1 MLVHTDITSNSAR
14 CVYSRLITTP
24 GKRKTPSWLAGKH
37 PNWQDCSSA
46 EAKQKKWKS
55 CASVP
60 TWCCAGKKRKSEKF
74 NLFAFGNEHNRKHM
88 FGYFTAS
95 LSGWPVAGIFS
106 TCYDQYIC
114 IFFLKKQRAEERE
127 NGCRWELEEQFLVD
141 SGLRTFLNEAP
152 AVDGWCDSLDSAAT
166 PRINT

>member
-46 EAKQKKWKS
+46 EAKQKKWKT

-60 TWCCAGKKRKSEKF
+60 TWCCAGKKRKSKKF

-106 TCYDQYIC
+106 SCYDQYIC
-114 IFFLKKQRAEERE
+114 IFFSKTEGRGERKRLPL
-127 NGCRWELEEQFLVD
+127 GTGGTILSRL
-141 SGLRTFLNEAP
+141 GLRTFLNEAP

>member
-1 MLVHTDITSNSAR
+1 MINNTPQGHPDDCLVLFFCIFHLKKIMIIIIRKNSDCMLVHTDITSNSAR

-60 TWCCAGKKRKSEKF
+60 TWWCAGKKRKSKKF
-74 NLFAFGNEHNRKHM
+74 NLFAFGNEHNRKHL

-114 IFFLKKQRAEERE
+114 IFF
-127 NGCRWELEEQFLVD
+127 
-141 SGLRTFLNEAP
+141 
-152 AVDGWCDSLDSAAT
+152 
-166 PRINT
+166 